1 MFHTITPILQN
12 QLLLYILYRPN
23 TIKEVYMIID
33 HANSQ
38 LVINSDDKVF
48 SSVFLGTLKNNMPL
62 AIIGDRDW
70 AKHRNQEINVNDVER
85 ELRVPPVALE
95 NIFEK
100 SKSNVLH
107 LEIYN
112 ILDSEDNIGEHLTT
126 ILFLFN
132 ADQIAT
138 IKVKLRNLFLLWG
151 ITDKHSANDFI
162 EKYSK
167 LAALDEIPD
176 DFKLSVLKHVEIPS
190 DSVNES
196 ALGGDLYSSLFTD
209 MYGFLDF
216 EFSFTSEGDE
226 FSAVLSLGAKVDGE
240 MEYHVWRKLPFI
252 PLVEAVM

>member
-1 MFHTITPILQN
+1 M
-12 QLLLYILYRPN
+12 
-23 TIKEVYMIID
+23 VID

-38 LVINSDDKVF
+38 LVVNSDAAAF
-48 SSVFLGTLKNNMPL
+48 SRVFLGTLKNNMPL

-70 AKHRNQEINVNDVER
+70 LKHRDQEINVNDVER

-95 NIFEK
+95 NILK
-100 SKSNVLH
+100 NSKSNVLH
-107 LEIYN
+107 LEIHN
-112 ILDSEDNIGEHLTT
+112 MFTSDDNIGEHLTT
-126 ILFLFN
+126 ILFLFK
-132 ADQIAT
+132 AEQIAT
-138 IKVKLRNLFLLWG
+138 IKAKLRNLFLLWG
-151 ITDKHSANDFI
+151 INDKHSANNFI
-162 EKYSK
+162 EKHSK

-176 DFKLSVLKHVEIPS
+176 EFKLSVLKRVEIPS
-190 DSVNES
+190 DSINES
-196 ALGGDLYSSLFTD
+196 TLGGDLYSSLFTD